1 MLRALISVLFIVLA
15 APALAQDEADWR
27 FGGDAY
33 LAGRTVTLTGDAVD
47 DLFAAGD
54 KVTSRAEIDG
64 SAHMAGRYVTLMNRV
79 GENFYG
85 AGMEVDIEAPVAGNV
100 TMMGQRLTVTEPISG
115 NLRAT
120 GSRIRIEAPVAGN
133 ALLAGETVEVT
144 SAIMGDLALATPDVT
159 WGDAAS
165 VAGEVHV
172 YSDDPDR
179 IEVPERVASTDR
191 VTFHP
196 ARAFDEVRDDGEPER
211 PGFFSRL
218 RSFLGG
224 ILAVGLLGTLF
235 GAIAP
240 KQLAALR
247 EQALDRPLRTGLLG
261 FAGLSALVGSIV
273 FLAMTGIGIVVI
285 PVSLIAAVLLGI
297 VGYVIGTYSLG
308 VWATAVAGRPEPKSV
323 GDRALAA
330 FSGAAIGALI
340 GLIPWLGWLAV
351 MAIFLVGAGAVVV
364 RITRPTFGV
373 QPTV

>member
-1 MLRALISVLFIVLA
+1 MLRAIIPFLFIALA
-15 APALAQDEADWR
+15 TPTLAQDDADWR

-33 LAGRTVTLTGDAVD
+33 LAGRTVTLSGEAVD

-54 KVTSRAEIDG
+54 KVTARTEIGG
-64 SAHMAGRYVTLMNRV
+64 SAHMAGRYVTLMSRV

-85 AGMEVDIEAPVAGNV
+85 AGMEVDVEAPVAGDV
-100 TMMGQRLTVTEPISG
+100 TIMGQRLTITEPVSG
-115 NLRAT
+115 DVRAT
-120 GSRIRIEAPVAGN
+120 GSRIRLDAPVAGN
-133 ALLAGETVEVT
+133 ALLAGETIT
-144 SAIMGDLALATPDVT
+144 LNAAIMGDLALATPDVS

-165 VAGEVHV
+165 VAGEVHI
-172 YSDDPDR
+172 YTDDPDNVD
-179 IEVPERVASTDR
+179 VPERVASADR

-196 ARAFDEVRDDGEPER
+196 ARAFDAVDGDVLQER
-211 PGFFSRL
+211 PGFFTRL
-218 RSFLGG
+218 RGWLGG
-224 ILAVGLLGTLF
+224 ILAVGLIGTLF

-247 EQALDRPLRTGLLG
+247 ERALDRPLRTGLLG
-261 FAGLSALVGSIV
+261 FAGLSALVGSVV

-285 PVSLIAAVLLGI
+285 PVALIAAVLLGI
-297 VGYVIGTYSLG
+297 GGYVVGTYSIG
-308 VWATAVAGRPEPKSV
+308 VWATAVAGRPMPKSI

-364 RITRPTFGV
+364 RITRPAFGV
-373 QPTV
+373 EPAA

>member
-1 MLRALISVLFIVLA
+1 MLRALIPVLLIVLA

-33 LAGRTVTLTGDAVD
+33 LAGRTVTLSGDSVE

-54 KVTSRAEIDG
+54 KVTSRAEVGG

-85 AGMEVDIEAPVAGNV
+85 AGMEVDIDAPVAGNV
-100 TMMGQRLTVTEPISG
+100 TIMGQRLTVTEPISG

-133 ALLAGETVEVT
+133 AILAGETVSVT
-144 SAIMGDLALATPDVT
+144 AAIMGDLALATPDVT

-172 YSDDPDR
+172 YTDDPDS
-179 IEVPERVASTDR
+179 IEVPERVAAADR

-196 ARAFDEVRDDGEPER
+196 TQAFDRVDGDAGHER
-211 PGFFSRL
+211 PGFFTRL
-218 RSFLGG
+218 RGWLGG

-247 EQALDRPLRTGLLG
+247 EQVLDKPLRTGLLG
-261 FAGLSALVGSIV
+261 FAGLSALVGSVV

-297 VGYVIGTYSLG
+297 GGYVIGTYSIG
-308 VWATAVAGRPEPKSV
+308 VWVTAVAGRPMPKSV

-330 FSGAAIGALI
+330 FAGAAIGALI

-364 RITRPTFGV
+364 RITRPAFGV
-373 QPTV
+373 RPTV

>member
-1 MLRALISVLFIVLA
+1 MLRAIIPFLFIALA
-15 APALAQDEADWR
+15 TPVLAQDGADWR
-27 FGGDAY
+27 FGGDAF
-33 LAGRTVTLTGDAVD
+33 LAGRSVTLSGDAVG

-54 KVTSRAEIDG
+54 KVTSSSEVEG
-64 SAHMAGRYVTLMNRV
+64 SAHMAGRYVTLTSRV

-100 TMMGQRLTVTEPISG
+100 TIMGQRLTVAEPVSG

-120 GSRIRIEAPVAGN
+120 GSRVRLTAPVAGN
-133 ALLAGETVEVT
+133 ALIAGETVDV
-144 SAIMGDLALATPDVT
+144 SASIMGDLALATPDVS
-159 WGDAAS
+159 WGEAAT

-172 YSDDPDR
+172 YTDDPDS
-179 IEVPERVASTDR
+179 IEVPERVASADR

-196 ARAFDEVRDDGEPER
+196 ARAFDSVDGDAQDER
-211 PGFFSRL
+211 PGFLTRL
-218 RSFLGG
+218 RGWLGG

-235 GAIAP
+235 AAIAP

-247 EQALDRPLRTGLLG
+247 ERVLDRPWRTGLLG
-261 FAGLSALVGSIV
+261 FAGLSALVGSVV

-285 PVSLIAAVLLGI
+285 PFALIAAVLLGI
-297 VGYVIGTYSLG
+297 GGYVVGTYSLG
-308 VWATAVAGRPEPKSV
+308 VWVTAVAGRPMPKST

-351 MAIFLVGAGAVVV
+351 MAIFLVAAGAVVV
-364 RITRPTFGV
+364 RITRPAFGV
-373 QPTV
+373 EPSV